1 MLNPLNVLVF
11 DFSEIWDLCAKKY
24 GVEEA
29 DKAIY
34 DYVRFELGPTLVKGG
49 NIVSLYLPVDGEKSY
64 YSEYRNK
71 LADII
76 IENSGLNYGDTAY
89 IMY

>member
-11 DFSEIWDLCAKKY
+11 DFAEIQNLYAEKY

-29 DKAIY
+29 AKAIY
-34 DYVRFELGPTLVKGG
+34 DYVRYQLNSTLAKDG
-49 NIVSLYLPVDGEKSY
+49 IVSLYLPVDYEKSY
-64 YSEYRNK
+64 YNEYRNK

-76 IENSGLNYGDTAY
+76 VENSDLNYGDTAY

>member
-1 MLNPLNVLVF
+1 MLNPINVLVF
-11 DFSEIWDLCAKKY
+11 DFFEIWELYAEKY
-24 GVEEA
+24 GAKEA

-34 DYVRFELGPTLVKGG
+34 DYVRYQLNPTLAKDG
-49 NIVSLYLPVDGEKSY
+49 IVSLYLPIDGEKSY

-71 LADII
+71 LANII
-76 IENSGLNYGDTAY
+76 VENSDLKYGDTAY

>member
-11 DFSEIWDLCAKKY
+11 DFSEVWNLYAEKY
-24 GVEEA
+24 GAEEA
-29 DKAIY
+29 NKAMY
-34 DYVRFELGPTLVKGG
+34 DYIRYKLNLTLAKDG
-49 NIVSLYLPVDGEKSY
+49 IVSLYLPMDCEKSY
-64 YSEYRNK
+64 YNEYRNK

-76 IENSGLNYGDTAY
+76 VENSSLNYGDIAY

>member
-11 DFSEIWDLCAKKY
+11 DFFEIWNLYAEKY
-24 GVEEA
+24 GAKEA

-34 DYVRFELGPTLVKGG
+34 DYVHYQLNPTLVRGG
-49 NIVSLYLPVDGEKSY
+49 DIVSLYLPVDYEKSY
-64 YSEYRNK
+64 YNEYRSK
-71 LADII
+71 IADII
-76 IENSGLNYGDTAY
+76 VENSGLNYGDTAY

>member
-1 MLNPLNVLVF
+1 MLNPLNILVF
-11 DFSEIWDLCAKKY
+11 DFSEIWELYAEKY
-24 GVEEA
+24 GAKEA

-34 DYVRFELGPTLVKGG
+34 DYVYYELNPTLVKDG
-49 NIVSLYLPVDGEKSY
+49 IVSLYLPMDCEKSY
-64 YSEYRNK
+64 YNEYRNK

-76 IENSGLNYGDTAY
+76 IENSSLNYGDTAY

>member
-11 DFSEIWDLCAKKY
+11 DFSEIWELYAEKY
-24 GVEEA
+24 GAKEA

-34 DYVRFELGPTLVKGG
+34 DYVRFELNPTLAKDG
-49 NIVSLYLPVDGEKSY
+49 IVSLYLPMDCEKSY
-64 YSEYRNK
+64 SNEYRSK
-71 LADII
+71 IADII
-76 IENSGLNYGDTAY
+76 VENNDLNYGDTAY